1 MSLLIFLLCRCEAAL
16 GEFLRGIKRETKNV
30 NFADMVNILVIHSQS
45 EGSMIVIFK
54 LLSVEPQLLDS
65 LDDVNKNMVIAMK
78 ILSFFADEVI
88 QFTAI
93 TWLREFITLSGRTML
108 PFNAGIL
115 KAILPCMA
123 YDQDK
128 QNILF

>member
-45 EGSMIVIFK
+45 EGSMIVIF
-54 LLSVEPQLLDS
+54 LSVEPQLLDS

-78 ILSFFADEVI
+78 ILSFL
-88 QFTAI
+88 QMRSYN
-93 TWLREFITLSGRTML
+93 LLLSLG
-108 PFNAGIL
+108 
-115 KAILPCMA
+115 
-123 YDQDK
+123 
-128 QNILF
+128 

>member
-54 LLSVEPQLLDS
+54 LLSLDPQLLDS

-78 ILSFFADEVI
+78 ILSFF
-88 QFTAI
+88 QMRSYN
-93 TWLREFITLSGRTML
+93 LLLSLG
-108 PFNAGIL
+108 
-115 KAILPCMA
+115 
-123 YDQDK
+123 
-128 QNILF
+128 